1 MKRTKLTEITPAGRL
16 LPVDELRSVTG
27 GMKKVSTATLS
38 IDGSVDEAT
47 DELSGA

>member
-27 GMKKVSTATLS
+27 GAKKVSTLTLS
-38 IDGSVDEAT
+38 SDGGMDVAT